1 MIRIIFIFFLVT
13 FYSKNVLAASLS
25 EALLLAYRN
34 NPELNAEREN
44 INVSIEDLKISKS
57 KFLPS
62 ITISGTKSKE
72 STKKLTNQS
81 GGDASIADVNP
92 LTQSLKMKH

>member
-13 FYSKNVLAASLS
+13 FYSKNVFAASLS

-44 INVSIEDLKISKS
+44 INISKEDLKISKS
-57 KFLPS
+57 EFLPS

-72 STKKLTNQS
+72 STKKLTKRGNDKLCKRYLQ
-81 GGDASIADVNP
+81 AI
-92 LTQSLKMKH
+92 LC